1 MLMFAT
7 KQAFRHCEPITLNA
21 KTAEA
26 AEALSERLV
35 RHGLEPLRGG
45 IQVHSEMGAG

>member
-1 MLMFAT
+1 MFAT
-7 KQAFRHCEPITLNA
+7 KQVFRHCEPITFN
-21 KTAEA
+21 AEA